1 LKDIRR
7 WGRKVVGLATTDMSR
22 GEAADEKGM
31 KLDES

>member
-1 LKDIRR
+1 MGKR
-7 WGRKVVGLATTDMSR
+7 VVGLATTDMSG